1 MSTPAKMDER
11 RRVIEYFQ
19 RNGVLIQSEA
29 VDFLIKSGDAL
40 KNSKKLLEGFDEKP
54 LSIIIDDVKSFFDN
68 GAVEGRDEL
77 LDELPTTYNLPSM
90 PRGES
95 EEIELEILED
105 VTGKSSCEGT
115 LLDFVHLFK
124 NRYEVLYR
132 LLKKRQ
138 EMRNVIPIKNAQKRE
153 GDVSIIGIVNE
164 IKRGKNNH
172 VMIEIEDESD
182 SATIYIPDDLAS
194 AASNLVEDEVIGIV
208 GKGGRGGLIIAQNII
223 WPDVPLNKKKH
234 FAEEESYIAFVSD
247 IHIGSKTF
255 LEKEWKRF
263 IKWINGN
270 LGNERQREVAKKVK
284 YIIMPGDIVEGVGIY
299 PGQEKDLEIEDIYR
313 QYESLAREM
322 EGMPER
328 IKIIIQPGNHDAVR
342 PALPQ
347 PAFGK
352 EVREI
357 FSDMNAI
364 FAGNPCYLR
373 IEGVEI
379 LSYHGQSIQD
389 FSTRIGINQN
399 NPTEIMKSMLQ
410 RRHMAPI
417 YGEGTPLAPEKKD
430 YLIIDKVPDIFVTG
444 HVHTTAIDR
453 YRGVLLINASTW
465 QSQTDYQKMMN
476 FSPDPA
482 KVPIVNLKNGRA
494 SLMDFKT

>member
-1 MSTPAKMDER
+1 MDER
-11 RRVIEYFQ
+11 RRIIEYFQ
-19 RNGVLIQSEA
+19 KNGVLIQSEA
-29 VDFLIKSGDAL
+29 VDFLIESGDAL
-40 KNSKKLLEGFDEKP
+40 KNSKKLLGSYDEKP
-54 LSIIIDDVKSFFDN
+54 LGIMIDDVKSFFDN
-68 GAVEGRDEL
+68 GASEGGMER
-77 LDELPTTYNLPSM
+77 LDELPNTYNPPNIS
-90 PRGES
+90 RGES

-115 LLDFVHLFK
+115 ISDFTHLFK
-124 NRYEVLYR
+124 NRYEMLYG

-138 EMRNVIPIKNAQKRE
+138 EMRNVVPLKNAQRRE
-153 GDVSIIGIVNE
+153 GDVSVIGIVSE
-164 IKRGKNNH
+164 IKRGKNSH
-172 VMIEIEDESD
+172 VLVEIEDESD
-182 SATIYIPDDLAS
+182 SATIYFPDNLAD

-208 GKGGRGGLIIAQNII
+208 GKGGRGGLIIAQDII
-223 WPDVPLNKKKH
+223 WPDIPLNKKRH
-234 FAEEESYIAFVSD
+234 YADEESYLAFVSD

-255 LEKEWKRF
+255 LGKEWKRF

-270 LGNERQREVAKKVK
+270 LGNERQREVAKKVN
-284 YIIMPGDIVEGVGIY
+284 YIIMPGDIVDGVGIY
-299 PGQEKDLEIEDIYR
+299 PGQEKDLEIEDIYG
-313 QYESLAREM
+313 QYESLAKEM
-322 EGMPER
+322 EGIPDR

-379 LSYHGQSIQD
+379 LSYHGQSLQD
-389 FSTRIGINQN
+389 FSTHIGISQN
-399 NPTEIMKSMLQ
+399 NPTDIMKSMLQ

-430 YLIIDKVPDIFVTG
+430 YLVIDRVPDIFVTG
-444 HVHTTAIDR
+444 HIHTTAIDR

-482 KVPIVNLKNGRA
+482 KVPIVNLKNGHA
-494 SLMDFKT
+494 SLMDFGA